1 MDDQRATHPEHP
13 EQPPPRRVTIHDR
26 RKVRPDAP
34 GGQREPA
41 PVRPRGDGDEPE
53 AERMRAAAATDGPP
67 AEPVPPAIPPEEVP
81 AAAPA
86 SEGPQP
92 GDDQLSQVRAEAA
105 GYLDDLQRLKAEF
118 DNYRKRIVK
127 EQTGLLERAAGGL
140 ILRLLPVLDNFELAV
155 AAAEESRDFERM
167 LKGIEMVF
175 GELKEVL
182 ASEGLSAIQAKG
194 RPFDPNYHEA
204 ALETA
209 GDGEGEPYVAEE
221 LRSGYTFK
229 GRVLRPSMVKVAR
242 RSAG

>member
-1 MDDQRATHPEHP
+1 MDDQRATHPET
-13 EQPPPRRVTIHDR
+13 PPPRRVTIHDR

-34 GGQREPA
+34 GGQPEPT
-41 PVRPRGDGDEPE
+41 PVSPQAVPARPRGDGGPE
-53 AERMRAAAATDGPP
+53 AERTGATAATDGPP
-67 AEPVPPAIPPEEVP
+67 AEPVPPVSPPG
-81 AAAPA
+81 AAPA
-86 SEGPQP
+86 SGEPQP
-92 GDDQLSQVRAEAA
+92 ADDQLSQARAEAA
-105 GYLDDLQRLKAEF
+105 AYLDDLQRLKAEF

-182 ASEGLSAIQAKG
+182 ASEGLSAIPAKG
-194 RPFDPNYHEA
+194 RAFDPNYHEA

-209 GDGEGEPYVAEE
+209 GDGDGEPYVAEE
-221 LRSGYTFK
+221 LRTGYTFK

-242 RSAG
+242 RGAG